1 MPEVHFRV
9 RWPDGGLDTCYS
21 PSTVIKDFFVVGQ
34 PYPLDEFLQR
44 SRSGLNAASE
54 RIRALYGMHC
64 SRALGQLAAIEA
76 KAKSQPTDGT
86 PVRVEAFS
94 A

>member
-1 MPEVHFRV
+1 MPEVHFRI
-9 RWPDGGLDTCYS
+9 RWPDGGIDTCYS

-44 SRSGLNAASE
+44 SRSGLEAASE
-54 RIRALYGMHC
+54 RVRALYGMSC

-76 KAKSQPTDGT
+76 KAKKQPADGAQ
-86 PVRVEAFS
+86 VRVEAFS